1 MDFDANGLS
10 KQVNAI
16 QKEIA
21 AKKKVCV
28 VATRYRVH
36 CYLHL
41 IYGQAKENADELVAQ
56 KKDIDAQVI
65 AKRLEAKEFEQKMRQ
80 KASTVGNIVG
90 KDVPVSITEVRP

>member
-36 CYLHL
+36 FTY
-41 IYGQAKENADELVAQ
+41 IWYMGRRRKMQMSSSR
-56 KKDIDAQVI
+56 
-65 AKRLEAKEFEQKMRQ
+65 KRK
-80 KASTVGNIVG
+80 T
-90 KDVPVSITEVRP
+90 